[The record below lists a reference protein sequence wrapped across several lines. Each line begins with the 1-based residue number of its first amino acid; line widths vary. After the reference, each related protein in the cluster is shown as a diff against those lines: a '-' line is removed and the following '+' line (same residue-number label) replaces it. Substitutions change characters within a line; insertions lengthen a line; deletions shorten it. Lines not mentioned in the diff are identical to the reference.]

1 MGVGAGVLSERA
13 RIFVGLD
20 LGQSQDPTALS
31 IVERAEVFPGEMNWV
46 TYEQRRPLRF
56 RVLYLERMLLGTP
69 YPRVVERVRQV
80 VRQSAQ
86 QGRCTLVMDAT
97 GLGTPVLGMM
107 RAANLGCE
115 IVPVLLTG
123 GERESCANGVWHVPK
138 RDLITG
144 LQAMLDKRELGIP
157 SKLPAARDLAREIA
171 GMDVKISDRGR
182 VSYGRSR
189 EGEHDDLV
197 IATALACWRAQRK
210 EPAFFGTRSLG
221 LG

>member
-1 MGVGAGVLSERA
+1 M
-13 RIFVGLD
+13 D
-20 LGQSQDPTALS
+20 
-31 IVERAEVFPGEMNWV
+31 WV
-46 TYEQRRPLRF
+46 TYERRRPLRF

-97 GLGTPVLGMM
+97 GLGTPVLDMM

-144 LQAMLDKRELGIP
+144 LQAMLDKEELWLP
-157 SKLPAARDLAREIA
+157 SRLPAARDLAREIA

-197 IATALACWRAQRK
+197 IATALACWRAQRR
-210 EPAFFGTRSLG
+210 EPAFYGTRSLG

>member
-31 IVERAEVFPGEMNWV
+31 IVERAEVFPGEMDWV
-46 TYEQRRPLRF
+46 SYARRRPLRF

-80 VRQSAQ
+80 LWRSAQ
-86 QGRCTLVMDAT
+86 QSKCTLVMDAT
-97 GLGTPVLGMM
+97 GLGTPVLDMM

-123 GERESCANGVWHVPK
+123 GERECCANGVSCLSQTNPRLLLLPK
-138 RDLITG
+138 FPPI
-144 LQAMLDKRELGIP
+144 
-157 SKLPAARDLAREIA
+157 
-171 GMDVKISDRGR
+171 
-182 VSYGRSR
+182 
-189 EGEHDDLV
+189 H
-197 IATALACWRAQRK
+197 
-210 EPAFFGTRSLG
+210 AFFTMTRFLPTIYLSISRNQAL
-221 LG
+221 

>member
-20 LGQSQDPTALS
+20 LGQSQDPSALS
-31 IVERAEVFPGEMNWV
+31 IVERAEVFPGEMDWV
-46 TYEQRRPLRF
+46 TYERRRPLRF
-56 RVLYLERMLLGTP
+56 RVLYLERLLLGTP

-97 GLGTPVLGMM
+97 GLGTPVLDMM

-144 LQAMLDKRELGIP
+144 LQLMLERRELGLP
-157 SKLPAARDLAREIA
+157 SRLPAARDLAKEIA
-171 GMDVKISDRGR
+171 GMGVTISERGR

-197 IATALACWRAQRK
+197 IATALACWRARRT
-210 EPAFFGTRSLG
+210 ARGIWGTRSLG

>member
-1 MGVGAGVLSERA
+1 CDRTGDAGAGHDA
-13 RIFVGLD
+13 RR
-20 LGQSQDPTALS
+20 
-31 IVERAEVFPGEMNWV
+31 EPGV
-46 TYEQRRPLRF
+46 
-56 RVLYLERMLLGTP
+56 
-69 YPRVVERVRQV
+69 
-80 VRQSAQ
+80 
-86 QGRCTLVMDAT
+86 
-97 GLGTPVLGMM
+97 
-107 RAANLGCE
+107 E

-123 GERESCANGVWHVPK
+123 GERECCANGVWHVPK

-144 LQAMLDKRELGIP
+144 LQAMLDKEELGLP
-157 SKLPAARDLAREIA
+157 SRLPAARDLAREIA

-210 EPAFFGTRSLG
+210 EPTFFGTRSLG

>member
-31 IVERAEVFPGEMNWV
+31 IVERAEVFPGEMDWV
-46 TYEQRRPLRF
+46 SYERRRPLRF

-97 GLGTPVLGMM
+97 GLGTPVLDMM

-144 LQAMLDKRELGIP
+144 LQAMLDKEELGLP
-157 SKLPAARDLAREIA
+157 SRLPAARDLAREIA

-197 IATALACWRAQRK
+197 IATALACWRARRT
-210 EPAFFGTRSLG
+210 ERGIWGTRSLG